1 MKYRKTKDEA
11 LQLLKESCGKTY
23 PEAAPLAL
31 KKENT
36 CDISVIIPAYNMGD
50 FSEYR
55 KSLFHRCLI
64 SVASQFCHSV
74 DFGCEIILV
83 DDGSADNTASVMEEF
98 RNDPRLDDGYHSV
111 KVTVIRQTH
120 LGVAAA
126 RNAGLRCAGGKYIA
140 FLDADDNFFSDFYL
154 KTLYD
159 LAEQYRAD
167 ICAGKRFVGGMGPC
181 SYEPAY
187 PGASSGVTV
196 LTKYEEFRHVS
207 GYVTGK
213 LIRRSLFDGTA
224 FPEGLIYEDTLTQLV
239 LYPRCRKIVCTEH
252 EDAVYQYNVNETG
265 ITYHKNRDDLGADAV
280 IAALECVRSLIR
292 LRKESDESGENSG
305 VMRPNIWWYHTVV
318 NHLGTLLYHR
328 VIHCSRKTRKYTFL
342 LSCEVADLAAEEAG
356 ISMFRPV
363 SAADFILYHH
373 LYHQWV
379 HAGQM
384 SVISDRIRRTMHKKE
399 RKNAK
404 R

>member
-1 MKYRKTKDEA
+1 MKNRKVKSDV
-11 LQLLKESCGKTY
+11 LQLLKRSCGKTY
-23 PEAAPLAL
+23 PTTAPLAL
-31 KKENT
+31 EAENT

-55 KSLFHRCLI
+55 NSLFHRCLL
-64 SVASQFCHSV
+64 SVISQFCHFV
-74 DFGCEIILV
+74 DFSCEVILV
-83 DDGSADNTASVMEEF
+83 DDGSSDNTASVMEEF
-98 RNDPRLDDGYHSV
+98 QNDPRLNDDQHSV
-111 KVTVIRQTH
+111 NVTIIRQKH

-126 RNAGLRCAGGKYIA
+126 RNAGLRCAGGKYVA
-140 FLDADDNFFSDFYL
+140 FLDADDDFFSDFYL

-159 LAEQYRAD
+159 LARLHQAD
-167 ICAGKRFVGGMGPC
+167 ICAGKRFVGRIGPC
-181 SYEPAY
+181 SYSPAY
-187 PGASSGVTV
+187 PGASQEVTV

-213 LIRRSLFDGTA
+213 LICRSLFDGTA

-265 ITYHKNRDDLGADAV
+265 ITYHKNEGDLGADAV

-292 LRKESDESGENSG
+292 LRKESDRLGKNPR
-305 VMRPNIWWYHTVV
+305 VARPDIWWYHTVV

-328 VIHCSRKTRKYTFL
+328 VVHCSRKTRKYSFL
-342 LSCEVADLAAEEAG
+342 LACEVADLAAEEAG
-356 ISMFRPV
+356 ISLFRPV
-363 SAADFILYHH
+363 SAADFVLYHH

-384 SVISDRIRRTMHKKE
+384 SVISGRIRRIGLKKE
-399 RKNAK
+399 RKNAQ
-404 R
+404 